1 MNPTITVYNA
11 FTGMSISER
20 QQLLLFMKAHVGENG
35 ETPYDLALDYA
46 LKLIPSFGGFVLVAY
61 QDIFP
66 IGCLIVNKTGME
78 GFGPGHII
86 SIAYQHPQFMSYPE
100 IMDLLIAR
108 AMEFTGGDISYYLRP
123 NGLQA
128 EFIHQFKEAINQ
140 LHFKKLKTV
149 VAAIA

>member
-1 MNPTITVYNA
+1 M
-11 FTGMSISER
+11 
-20 QQLLLFMKAHVGENG
+20 
-35 ETPYDLALDYA
+35 
-46 LKLIPSFGGFVLVAY
+46 VAY

-100 IMDLLIAR
+100 IMDLLISR
-108 AMEFTGGDISYYLRP
+108 AIEFTGGDISYYLRP
-123 NGLQA
+123 NGMQA

-140 LHFKKLKTV
+140 VHFKKLKTM